1 MREKASVASDR
12 LLLQAT
18 DTSGVTVYRTG
29 DEQEKWENSALRM
42 IDPRKTLNFKT
53 WVVHAATHVIA
64 RSVSDVAILL
74 YMGTFLRISGGIILF
89 LFVLIDVASEA
100 CLKNKEQLFICAK
113 QNANIADTQSVFMRM
128 GR

>member
-42 IDPRKTLNFKT
+42 IDPLKTLNFKT

-74 YMGTFLRISGGIILF
+74 YEGTFLRISGQIIGIPITF
-89 LFVLIDVASEA
+89 S
-100 CLKNKEQLFICAK
+100 
-113 QNANIADTQSVFMRM
+113 
-128 GR
+128 